1 MVGLAYAIVQ
11 GPLSNIGW
19 MRAARRELEL
29 SEMLGTDGAEGEAR
43 RILRERAAC
52 RVLRSRDLS
61 ESISCGSVR
70 VMCAIA
76 LGGLV
81 ATGVLGLV
89 VGAMNL
95 LGITSALAVA
105 LYVVAIV
112 AMGVGSIGFTVAQ
125 SLRRRR
131 IERQRMVRNAK

>member
-29 SEMLGTDGAEGEAR
+29 SEMLEADGAEGEAR

-61 ESISCGSVR
+61 ESLSHGSVS
-70 VMCAIA
+70 VMRAIA
-76 LGGLV
+76 LIGLT
-81 ATGVLGLV
+81 ATGALGLV
-89 VGAMNL
+89 LAALNL
-95 LGITSALAVA
+95 LGVSSDVAVA
-105 LYVVAIV
+105 LYVSAIIV
-112 AMGVGSIGFTVAQ
+112 MGIGSIGFAVAQ

-131 IERQRMVRNAK
+131 IERQRMVRNTK